1 MNTTAITMR
10 DPFRLGAGVRYDGQ
24 RLSFV
29 VCCEGHKWRVTIPVE
44 IAHMAMDQGLE
55 SMGMGEPA
63 TVGERAT
70 CNGLLTRA
78 DRVGRRH
85 KRRGFKGL
93 KKIGRGIA
101 RAAKKAIK
109 SKVIGGLVAASA
121 MVCPAVGG
129 PALAALTAAK
139 LAVKVAEQAKKGHA
153 GAKKA
158 MGQIARNARVLQQ
171 SRDPRA
177 RLAVAA
183 LRSA

>member
-1 MNTTAITMR
+1 MRAVTTR
-10 DPFRLGAGVRYDGQ
+10 DPFRLGAGVRYDGE

-44 IAHMAMDQGLE
+44 IAHMAMDQGLPA
-55 SMGMGEPA
+55 MGMAEPA

-70 CNGLLTRA
+70 CNGLLDRA

-85 KRRGFKGL
+85 KGRGFRGL

-109 SKVIGGLVAASA
+109 SKVLGALVAASA

-139 LAVKVAEQAKKGHA
+139 LAVKVAEAAKKGHD
-153 GAKKA
+153 GARKA
-158 MGQIARNARVLQQ
+158 VGVIAHNAQALSR

-177 RLAVAA
+177 RMAVAA